1 MSLSSAPSHT
11 SVLSE
16 RPTAEHPPIPP
27 ETFGIL
33 VASLLFA
40 ALIFGFMAAVH
51 WLAKTP
57 APAEPEPEPERDQEW
72 AHYPQ
77 PGDKS

>member
-1 MSLSSAPSHT
+1 MASTIQHT
-11 SVLSE
+11 SVLTE

-27 ETFGIL
+27 GTFGIL

-51 WLAKTP
+51 WLGKTP
-57 APAEPEPEPERDQEW
+57 APPDPEPAPDPEPDQEW

-77 PGDKS
+77 PDDK